1 LAAGAAACAADVSV
15 AADFEALRCR
25 RRLDFF
31 TACLAVSAGVDG
43 LADVGTADALV
54 WGFGVAFFVVPWA
67 PATPAIASSANDVRR
82 VRDRIESSPI
92 ECE

>member
-1 LAAGAAACAADVSV
+1 
-15 AADFEALRCR
+15 LRCR

-31 TACLAVSAGVDG
+31 TACWVVSAGADI
-43 LADVGTADALV
+43 LADVGTADALAI
-54 WGFGVAFFVVPWA
+54 GFVAFFVVPWA
-67 PATPAIASSANDVRR
+67 PATPAIASSANEVRR